1 MRFNSSSI
9 GLAFAFVTAGM
20 ATIHVATAQTVTV
33 RVPNCQEP
41 MYRFAFNGVSFTK
54 VAQLSGE
61 NGMLTLPNDVEQTSV
76 VYIGPE
82 SGGQIPIVLDGK
94 ESFAVSGN
102 CKALAQA
109 VITGSPSNDAY
120 NALKQEMAQLKEES
134 VKLTQQLSLAP
145 VNSPAYAK
153 AQTDLKAND
162 DQRVK
167 RFEALDR
174 QADGFQAAVWAADLY
189 TSFAN
194 TQKGYNSELDYFA
207 NERFQYADFSK
218 TSFAG
223 NPWVFE
229 SFREVT
235 GILLQSGLPAEA
247 AAEYLQGYLALAVN
261 YPATHKLALGGVIAT
276 LRQSQSPIALTFAK
290 EYIRRYGI
298 EEPEAAEVLGAE
310 VQRLSAFSGE
320 QPAPEFTQALIDGS
334 GESGPQDFRGKILLI
349 DFWASWC
356 GPCRRENPNV
366 VATYNDFK
374 DQGFEIL
381 GVSLDKTQSAWE
393 GAVEKD
399 GLTWTHVSDLR
410 GWTNDAARQY
420 GVNSIPATFLL
431 DRDGKVVARNLRG
444 DALRAKVA
452 ELMAAE

>member
-1 MRFNSSSI
+1 MRLNSSSF
-9 GLAFAFVTAGM
+9 GLALALFSTA
-20 ATIHVATAQTVTV
+20 ALSAQTVTV
-33 RVPNCQEP
+33 RVPNCPEP
-41 MYRFAFNGVSFTK
+41 IYRFAFNGVNFTK
-54 VAQLSGE
+54 VARLSGE
-61 NGMLTLPNDVEQTSV
+61 NGTLTLPNDVERTTV

-82 SGGQIPIVLDGK
+82 SGGQIPVVLDGK
-94 ESFAVSGN
+94 ESFAISGN

-109 VITGSPSNDAY
+109 VITGSKSNDDY
-120 NALKQEMAQLKEES
+120 NALKREMAELKEES
-134 VKLTQQLSLAP
+134 VKLTQQLGLAP
-145 VNSPAYAK
+145 VNSPAYTK
-153 AQTDLKAND
+153 AQAELKVND
-162 DQRVK
+162 DRRIK
-167 RFEALDR
+167 RFEALDQ

-194 TQKGYNSELDYFA
+194 TQKGYSSELDYFA

-261 YPATHKLALGGVIAT
+261 YPATHKMALGGVIAT
-276 LRQSQSPIALTFAK
+276 LRQTQSPIALTFAK
-290 EYIRRYGI
+290 EYITRYGT
-298 EEPEAAEVLGAE
+298 EEPDAAETLDAE
-310 VQRLSAFSGE
+310 VKRLSAFSGK
-320 QPAPEFTQALIDGS
+320 QPAPDFTQALIDGS
-334 GESGPQDFRGKILLI
+334 GESGPQDFRGKVLLI

-366 VATYNDFK
+366 VATYNEFK
-374 DQGFEIL
+374 GQGFEIL
-381 GVSLDKTQSAWE
+381 GVSLDKTQAAWA
-393 GAVEKD
+393 GAVASD

-410 GWTNDAARQY
+410 GWTNAAAQQY

-431 DRDGKVVARNLRG
+431 DREGKIVARNLRG
-444 DALRAKVA
+444 EALRAKVA
-452 ELMAAE
+452 ELVAAE